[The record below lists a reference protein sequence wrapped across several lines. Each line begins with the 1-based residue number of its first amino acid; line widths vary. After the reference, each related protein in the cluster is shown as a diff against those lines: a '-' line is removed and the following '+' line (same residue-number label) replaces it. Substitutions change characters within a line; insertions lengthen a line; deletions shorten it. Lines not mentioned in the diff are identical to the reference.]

1 MRSRVSRVADQPGA
15 VTATFDFAVA
25 ADALISA
32 AGQSQEALGRLRD
45 KYEQN
50 VASAKELQAA
60 QRNLAAG
67 GLKTS
72 DSYAALGVKLR
83 DLRQA
88 TARMGAAY
96 LELGGDLTAASPGKV
111 AAAGI
116 AKAERALEAARA
128 KEERA
133 AEGAAAKSLA
143 IAEKHAADQAALAG
157 KRSAARGQDT
167 AADALVASSG
177 RSSGA
182 LRRMR
187 SEYDGNEQT
196 ISKLTAAQSRL
207 AEGSKGYDQLGAS
220 VSKLRERNGALGQAY
235 VRLGGDF
242 SKASPKS
249 FRLDSEALIKVAGQ
263 VPGPVGMIAQKAN
276 ALSAAMG
283 GGGLAQ
289 TLGLAGAGLTAIA
302 AVAASAAAGMVAFG
316 VAMTAASQSQQ
327 LQLRAFGALGKGA
340 AYSTDQASGF
350 VATIKEVASTSALS
364 ATEVG
369 GYAQKLIEAG
379 VKPRDLAASLRAT
392 TQIAATQ
399 GDSYAN
405 QFAAKVAGS
414 SKAGGSIVKM
424 VTDINA
430 KLGPLADEAYG
441 SIGTQFLKL
450 KDVFV
455 SGFDDLDL
463 SGLTGAIAQV
473 TRSVQD
479 MFGGAKK
486 SGKGLTQS
494 LIDGL
499 AYGVDTINLWALD
512 IEAMWL
518 RLQIKFLKGLKA
530 LNDAWGKSKIAQ
542 VFTDV
547 ARGGTAGAPERP
559 ASGDFTIDETRE
571 ALRKRGVGA
580 LTLTEQLGRGTT
592 PVVSLPVPR
601 GAGYGVDLRSTTSPE
616 FRNVP
621 VTVNVMG
628 NATKDDAQAIGQAT
642 GRSVAHELR
651 SVELAWGTQ

>member
-1 MRSRVSRVADQPGA
+1 MPEQSSGPL
-15 VTATFDFAVA
+15 TATFDFAVA

-32 AGQSQEALGRLRD
+32 AGQSQEALGKLRD
-45 KYEQN
+45 KYEAN
-50 VASAKELQAA
+50 VAAAKELQAA

-72 DSYAALGVKLR
+72 DSYTALGVKLR

-96 LELGGDLTAASPGKV
+96 LELGGDLTAAAPGKV

-133 AEGAAAKSLA
+133 AEAASAKALALMEKEAAAREALTSKR
-143 IAEKHAADQAALAG
+143 AAAA
-157 KRSAARGQDT
+157 GQDT
-167 AADALVASSG
+167 AADAVIAKSG
-177 RSSGA
+177 RSANA

-187 SEYDGNEQT
+187 SEYDDNEQT
-196 ISKLTAAQSRL
+196 LSKLTAAQSRF
-207 AEGSKGYDQLGAS
+207 AEGSKGYEQLGAS
-220 VSKLRERNGALGQAY
+220 VTKLRERNGALGQAY

-242 SKASPKS
+242 AKASPKA

-263 VPGPVGMIAQKAN
+263 VPGPIGMIAQKAN

-289 TLGLAGAGLTAIA
+289 TLGLAGAGMTAIA
-302 AVAASAAAGMVAFG
+302 AVAVSAAAALVGFG
-316 VAMTAASQSQQ
+316 VAMTASAQSQQ
-327 LQLRAFGALGKGA
+327 LQLRAFGALGTGLAYTKTQA
-340 AYSTDQASGF
+340 AGF
-350 VATIKEVASTSALS
+350 VDTIKAVSASSALS

-379 VKPRDLAASLRAT
+379 VKPKDLESALRAT

-424 VTDINA
+424 VTDVNT
-430 KLGPLADEAYG
+430 KLGPLADEAFG
-441 SIGTQFLKL
+441 SIGTQLLKL
-450 KDVFV
+450 KDAFV

-463 SGLTGAIAQV
+463 SPLTGSIAQV

-479 MFGGAKK
+479 MFGGAKD
-486 SGKGLTQS
+486 SGKSLTQS

-499 AYGVDTINLWALD
+499 AYGVDTINLFALD
-512 IEAMWL
+512 IDVKWIE
-518 RLQIKFLKGLKA
+518 LQNKFLRGLKA
-530 LNDAWGKSKIAQ
+530 LDDAWSNSAIARM
-542 VFTDV
+542 FD
-547 ARGGTAGAPERP
+547 RGSAIVDKVGQIIPSFGGSGAHTPEKM
-559 ASGDFTIDETRE
+559 RE
-571 ALRKRGVGA
+571 AYSRLY
-580 LTLTEQLGRGTT
+580 
-592 PVVSLPVPR
+592 PVVSLPVT
-601 GAGYGVDLRSTTSPE
+601 GGSSDAAAAGLSRPLVRD
-616 FRNVP
+616 VP
-621 VTVNVMG
+621 VVVNVNG
-628 NATKDDAQAIGQAT
+628 NATKDDAKMIGELT
-642 GRSVAHELR
+642 GRSVAHALR
-651 SVELAWGTQ
+651 TVELQWGTQ